1 MLLQHFIY
9 YFLLGCL
16 LKCKEHYQ
24 EIKRNF
30 KCKKIYKDLT
40 KSTKIVTI
48 TILSIIGIY
57 LIISIILGTIV
68 LFMIV
73 VTLGGTA
80 YVDTGADPSFYNYLI
95 TSSGIYFS
103 SFKYI
108 IY

>member
-1 MLLQHFIY
+1 
-9 YFLLGCL
+9 
-16 LKCKEHYQ
+16 
-24 EIKRNF
+24 
-30 KCKKIYKDLT
+30 
-40 KSTKIVTI
+40 
-48 TILSIIGIY
+48 
-57 LIISIILGTIV
+57 
-68 LFMIV
+68 MIV